1 MTIFSPGFLT
11 LAVLVSAIT
20 TSRYSCCTA
29 LSVTAPAGPAHTLLL
44 CRHGDSIWNGGQPG
58 CQEVFTGWTDVP
70 LSRKGVYEAANA
82 GQEVAAYSYDIDV
95 VFTSVLERAQH
106 TANRILHSFEDD
118 HNRKQGM
125 KTIVDYRLN
134 ERHYGALQGYVKQDV
149 EDGIYGHDLED
160 VKLWRRSWHVVPP
173 LLEDFDSRR
182 VDDIRAFAD
191 YCGGPENV
199 PRGES
204 LEMVAKNRVRP
215 FLDQVMT
222 PMLDQAATTTRTR
235 RGGVNGGTATT
246 TGATGLVVAHAN
258 SLRALIGVICEVE
271 NDPAALKIL
280 EALRIPTGVPLVL
293 KYQRLSNDRFA
304 VCDLP
309 EADECIIEYFDGAGL
324 AQRPPP
330 DLGHPKLPVWPLNR
344 CVPDQDIF
352 DGSLR
357 AKQFNDQE
365 PAVVAKCL

>member
-1 MTIFSPGFLT
+1 VVAL
-11 LAVLVSAIT
+11 T
-20 TSRYSCCTA
+20 TSSSSNSNCCNA
-29 LSVTAPAGPAHTLLL
+29 LSATAVGPAHTLLL

-58 CQEVFTGWTDVP
+58 CKEVFTGWTDVP
-70 LSRKGVYEAANA
+70 LSQKGVYEAVNA
-82 GQEVAAYSYDIDV
+82 GQEVASYSYDIDV

-106 TANRILHSFEDD
+106 TANHILHSFEDD
-118 HNRKQGM
+118 HHRKQGM
-125 KTIVDYRLN
+125 KTIVDHRLN

-149 EDGIYGHDLED
+149 EDGIYGHDPED

-173 LLEDFDSRR
+173 LLEDDDPRR
-182 VDDIRAFAD
+182 VDDIQAFAD
-191 YCGGPENV
+191 YCGGPDKV

-204 LEMVAKNRVRP
+204 LEMVAKDRVRP

-222 PMLDQAATTTRTR
+222 PMLDQAATAKSKRS
-235 RGGVNGGTATT
+235 GGSTTT
-246 TGATGLVVAHAN
+246 TGGTGLVVAHAN

-271 NDPAALKIL
+271 NDPEALRIL

-293 KYQRLSNDRFA
+293 KYQRLSQDRFA

-344 CVPDQDIF
+344 CVPAQDIY

-357 AKQFNDQE
+357 LKQFNAEQ
-365 PAVVAKCL
+365 PAVAAECN